1 MRTPGC
7 GCGSGLL
14 YASLTFQKSSSDLV
28 LNVSA
33 TDKITFKSWYSSS
46 ANKNV
51 LDLQVVAEAMAAF
64 DPASSDP
71 LLNHKV
77 QTFDFQGLV
86 GAFDAA
92 RAANPGLTTWALTN
106 GLTQYHLSGSDDAA
120 LGGDLAYQYGVNGT
134 VAGIGFDKAQDVL
147 TSAQFGTQAQTLRPL
162 ASLQDGVT
170 PLS

>member
-1 MRTPGC
+1 
-7 GCGSGLL
+7 
-14 YASLTFQKSSSDLV
+14 
-28 LNVSA
+28 
-33 TDKITFKSWYSSS
+33 
-46 ANKNV
+46 
-51 LDLQVVAEAMAAF
+51 
-64 DPASSDP
+64 
-71 LLNHKV
+71 
-77 QTFDFQGLV
+77 V

-92 RAANPGLTTWALTN
+92 RTADPSLTTWALTN

-170 PLS
+170 PLG